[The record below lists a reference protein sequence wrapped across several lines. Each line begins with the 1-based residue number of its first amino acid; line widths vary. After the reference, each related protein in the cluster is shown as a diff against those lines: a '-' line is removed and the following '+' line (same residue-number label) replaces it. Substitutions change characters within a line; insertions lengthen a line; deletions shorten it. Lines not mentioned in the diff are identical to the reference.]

1 MIDQARASSLASQA
15 FNLWQSGKGAEAVP
29 LYEQSI
35 TLADPSHYR
44 LPDYHGELAS
54 VLSELGLFPQARSQ
68 LEQSLNVT
76 RDQGAPE
83 GSIGVVIA
91 RYFLADHLL
100 AQQQPQ
106 EALQV
111 IEPSLVRGMKS
122 EWLLRLTKATALHA
136 LGRIDEARPEAVI
149 ALETAPSSQ
158 KREEIAKLLATLQ
171 LP

>member
-1 MIDQARASSLASQA
+1 MIDQALASRLASQA
-15 FNLWQSGKGAEAVP
+15 FDLWQSGKGPEAVP
-29 LYEQSI
+29 LYEQSL
-35 TLADPSHYR
+35 TLADPGHCD
-44 LPDYHGELAS
+44 LPSYHGEFAA
-54 VLSELGLFPQARSQ
+54 VLSELGRFPQARSQ

-100 AQQQPQ
+100 RQQQPQ

-122 EWLLRLTKATALHA
+122 EWLLRLIKATALHA
-136 LGRIDEARPEAVI
+136 LGRIDEARREAAI

-171 LP
+171 MP

>member
-1 MIDQARASSLASQA
+1 MIDQARASLLASQA
-15 FNLWQSGKGAEAVP
+15 FDLWQSGKGAEAVP
-29 LYEQSI
+29 LYEQSL
-35 TLADPSHYR
+35 TLADPGHCD
-44 LPDYHGELAS
+44 LPSYHGEFAA
-54 VLSELGLFPQARSQ
+54 VLSELGRFPQARSQ
-68 LEQSLNVT
+68 LEQSLRVA
-76 RDQGAPE
+76 REQGSAE

-100 AQQQPQ
+100 RQQQPQ

-111 IEPSLVRGMKS
+111 IEPSLVTGIDC

-136 LGRIDEARPEAVI
+136 LGRVDEARPEAAI

-158 KREEIAKLLATLQ
+158 KRQQLAELLANLQ